1 MTAPRPGGPGGVL
14 SGGALPAGLREAL
27 AAFAARPD
35 VLVALDF
42 DGCLAPLVPDPEDSR
57 PVPAARDALHL
68 LARLPGTAVAL
79 VSGRPLE
86 SLRRLADPPPAA
98 RLVGRHGGELAV
110 PPQFAA
116 ASGPGADGGGPGPEG
131 ADGGADLAPEAV
143 ALLDRLEAAVAAI
156 VAEHPDTWMER
167 KPAAAVLHTRRAG
180 RDVASAATARLL
192 AGPATWPGVHAMS
205 GKEVVELAV
214 TDVTKGA
221 ALRRLR
227 VVAGVPA
234 PGGVLYA
241 GDDVTDERAFAVL
254 DDAAGDVTVKV
265 GDGATAARHRVADP
279 DAVAA
284 VLQHL
289 VALRGRS

>member
-1 MTAPRPGGPGGVL
+1 MTAPWPVRSGPGE
-14 SGGALPAGLREAL
+14 LPAGLREAL
-27 AAFAARPD
+27 AAFAARPG

-42 DGCLAPLVPDPEDSR
+42 DGCLAPLVLDPETSR
-57 PVPAARDALHL
+57 PVPAARDALHR

-98 RLVGRHGGELAV
+98 LLVGSHGGELAV
-110 PPQFAA
+110 PPQFAVG
-116 ASGPGADGGGPGPEG
+116 SGTDGGTQ
-131 ADGGADLAPEAV
+131 DGGRAGLAPEAV
-143 ALLDRLEAAVAAI
+143 ALLDRVEAATAGI
-156 VAEHPDTWMER
+156 VAEHPGTRLER
-167 KPAAAVLHTRRAG
+167 KPAAAVLHTRGADRE
-180 RDVASAATARLL
+180 VAAAAAARVL
-192 AGPATWPGVHAMS
+192 AGPATWPGVHALS

-227 VVAGVPA
+227 VIAGVA
-234 PGGVLYA
+234 EPGGVLYA

-265 GDGATAARHRVADP
+265 GDGRTAARHRVADP

-289 VALRGRS
+289 VALRGG